1 MLQISDK
8 LYNFTT
14 NKCTICE
21 DYCQSICL
29 NIVTAC
35 FRSSCFV
42 VAVRVD
48 CSVPDGF
55 LPLPDEH
62 CADGFVALRS
72 GRTISQKGK
81 ECCCS
86 LSSQYSVDGYIYSS
100 IGCWLYRYGTAEATC
115 YRVVSISGDDT
126 LCSDATF
133 DDNSA
138 RMAKQR
144 WREVA
149 LSALSHR
156 SAAGAC
162 CRLLG
167 RTG

>member
-48 CSVPDGF
+48 CSVSDGF
-55 LPLPDEH
+55 LPISDEYYT
-62 CADGFVALRS
+62 DGAVALRS
-72 GRTISQKGK
+72 GRTISKKGK

-86 LSSQYSVDGYIYSS
+86 LSSQYSGDSYIYSS
-100 IGCWLYRYGTAEATC
+100 IGCRLYCYGVAEKPC
-115 YRVVSISGDDT
+115 YRVVPIFGNDT

-138 RMAKQR
+138 RMAQ
-144 WREVA
+144 
-149 LSALSHR
+149 
-156 SAAGAC
+156 
-162 CRLLG
+162 
-167 RTG
+167 